1 MELATGGT
9 LANQIEQATKTLG
22 CDQKPRNWTGVQSD
36 LVSTDGL
43 LVKLDE
49 AREADRRA
57 FDVAMAQ

>member
-1 MELATGGT
+1 MARWQIKLNKLPRPLA
-9 LANQIEQATKTLG
+9 ATK
-22 CDQKPRNWTGVQSD
+22 KPRNWTGFQQD
-36 LVSTDGL
+36 FVSTYGL